1 MGLYCYN
8 CVENTIILYYRIK
21 PIDVNSRYIYSKI
34 EKLLPTGNSG
44 ARVFIYPN
52 PAGKEITIEFPN
64 APISPAFISFF
75 NFSGK
80 KIKQLQQIN
89 QNGKTTINVSQLKN
103 GIYLVRL
110 IVSDRIYLEK
120 FVK

>member
-1 MGLYCYN
+1 M
-8 CVENTIILYYRIK
+8 ILYYRIK
-21 PIDVNSRYIYSKI
+21 AIDVNSRYTYSKI

-52 PAGKEITIEFPN
+52 PAGKKITIEFPN
-64 APISPAFISFF
+64 ASISSAFISFF

-103 GIYLVRL
+103 SVYLVRV
-110 IVSDRIYLEK
+110 IVGDTIYFGK

>member
-21 PIDVNSRYIYSKI
+21 AIDVNSRYTYSKI

-64 APISPAFISFF
+64 ASISPAFISFF
-75 NFSGK
+75 NFSCK

-103 GIYLVRL
+103 GIYLVRV
-110 IVSDRIYLEK
+110 IVSHRIYLEK